1 MTEYPVNQGE
11 LERLEDN
18 IQAFE
23 TAASAYACR
32 ADSESE
38 PPNSWSR
45 PGKLP
50 NARSGMSCGLPSGLG
65 SERLTLT
72 LG

>member
-38 PPNSWSR
+38 PPNSWSSLGNCR
-45 PGKLP
+45 MLDLACP
-50 NARSGMSCGLPSGLG
+50 CGLPSGLG